1 MNETIKRIAN
11 QSGFT
16 SSQIDDE
23 SIKLE
28 AFAKL
33 IIKECVKSIEQYEI
47 PVGNSAAGEL
57 ACEWTY
63 NALKE
68 IRDEIKEKFDVKS
81 TARRLK
87 IV

>member
-1 MNETIKRIAN
+1 MNENIKHIAN
-11 QSGFT
+11 QTGFT
-16 SSQIDDE
+16 SNQIDDE

-33 IIKECVKSIEQYEI
+33 IIKECIDSIEQHKI

-68 IRDEIKEKFDVKS
+68 IRDEIKEKFDVK
-81 TARRLK
+81 
-87 IV
+87 

>member
-11 QSGFT
+11 QTGFT

-33 IIKECVKSIEQYEI
+33 IIKECVKSIEQHEI

-68 IRDEIKEKFDVKS
+68 IRNEIKEKFDVK
-81 TARRLK
+81 
-87 IV
+87 

>member
-1 MNETIKRIAN
+1 MNENIKHIAE

-16 SSQIDDE
+16 LNQINDE

-28 AFAKL
+28 TFAKL
-33 IIKECVKSIEQYEI
+33 IIKKCVNSIEQHKI

-68 IRDEIKEKFDVKS
+68 IRDEINEKFDVK
-81 TARRLK
+81 
-87 IV
+87 

>member
-33 IIKECVKSIEQYEI
+33 IIKECIKSIEQHEI

-68 IRDEIKEKFDVKS
+68 IRNEIKEKFDVK
-81 TARRLK
+81 
-87 IV
+87 

>member
-1 MNETIKRIAN
+1 MNENIKHIAE

-16 SSQIDDE
+16 LNQINDE

-28 AFAKL
+28 TFAKL
-33 IIKECVKSIEQYEI
+33 IIKECVNSIEQHKI

-63 NALKE
+63 NALEE
-68 IRDEIKEKFDVKS
+68 IRDEINEKFDVK
-81 TARRLK
+81 
-87 IV
+87 

>member
-1 MNETIKRIAN
+1 MNETIKHIAE

-16 SSQIDDE
+16 LSQIDDE

-28 AFAKL
+28 TFAKL
-33 IIKECVKSIEQYEI
+33 IIKECVKSIEQHEI

-68 IRDEIKEKFDVKS
+68 IRNEIKGKFDVK
-81 TARRLK
+81 
-87 IV
+87 

>member
-1 MNETIKRIAN
+1 MNETIKHIAN
-11 QSGFT
+11 QAGFT
-16 SSQIDDE
+16 LNQIDDE

-28 AFAKL
+28 TFAKL
-33 IIKECVKSIEQYEI
+33 IIKECVKECVKSIEQHEI

-68 IRDEIKEKFDVKS
+68 IRNEIKEKFDVK
-81 TARRLK
+81 
-87 IV
+87 

>member
-11 QSGFT
+11 QTGFT

-33 IIKECVKSIEQYEI
+33 IIKECIKSIEQHEI

-68 IRDEIKEKFDVKS
+68 IRNEIKEKFDVK
-81 TARRLK
+81 
-87 IV
+87 

>member
-1 MNETIKRIAN
+1 MNENIKHIAN
-11 QSGFT
+11 QTGFT

-33 IIKECVKSIEQYEI
+33 IIKECVKSIEQHEI
-47 PVGNSAAGEL
+47 PVGNTAAGEL

-68 IRDEIKEKFDVKS
+68 IRNEIKEKFDVK
-81 TARRLK
+81 
-87 IV
+87 

>member
-1 MNETIKRIAN
+1 MNENIKHIAE

-33 IIKECVKSIEQYEI
+33 IIKECVKSIEQHEI

-68 IRDEIKEKFDVKS
+68 IRNEIKEKFDVK
-81 TARRLK
+81 
-87 IV
+87 

>member
-1 MNETIKRIAN
+1 MNENIKHIAN
-11 QSGFT
+11 QTGFT

-33 IIKECVKSIEQYEI
+33 IIKECVKSIEQHEI

-68 IRDEIKEKFDVKS
+68 IRNEIKEKFDVK
-81 TARRLK
+81 
-87 IV
+87 

>member
-1 MNETIKRIAN
+1 MNENIKHIAN
-11 QSGFT
+11 QTGFT

-33 IIKECVKSIEQYEI
+33 IIKECVKSIEQHEI

-63 NALKE
+63 NALEE
-68 IRDEIKEKFDVKS
+68 IRDEINEKFDVK
-81 TARRLK
+81 
-87 IV
+87 